1 MVGGGGLLKLDAAAS
16 TCSEV
21 SHVTRHTSHVTR
33 HTSHVTRHTSHAAL
47 DLRRYVQRN
56 LRHQHAAHR
65 LRQTSHVTRHT
76 SHVTRH
82 TSHVT
87 RHTSHVTRHTT
98 LARAQQHQMND
109 HSQSH
114 ATCSS
119 SLLSYV
125 RTVFLS
131 FFTGEAAGVEWRWAA
146 AAGGGGDDGLARDC
160 SGMSARASMRALASG
175 ERGGSIG
182 GGGGSSTGTAA
193 EIRLSQCCC
202 CRCRLLRGDRDADAT
217 RLAVSKTKHKRS
229 AVLNSTEDKAPAA
242 CAAGCSAGSTWLP
255 PAVMLWLT

>member
-33 HTSHVTRHTSHAAL
+33 HTLPSTVCATESETPACGSPPA
-47 DLRRYVQRN
+47 
-56 LRHQHAAHR
+56 
-65 LRQTSHVTRHT
+65 
-76 SHVTRH
+76 
-82 TSHVT
+82 SHVT

-98 LARAQQHQMND
+98 LARAQHHQMND

-146 AAGGGGDDGLARDC
+146 AADGGGDDGLARDC

-202 CRCRLLRGDRDADAT
+202 CRCRRLRGDRDADAT
-217 RLAVSKTKHKRS
+217 RLAVSKTKHQRS

-242 CAAGCSAGSTWLP
+242 CATGCSAGSTWLP